1 MMIYRIISDKLH
13 KILQSMNFD
22 IAIQS
27 YSEQPLT
34 KQFLLDMLKEYK
46 RPYDKINELVKQDL
60 LIPVKRGIYM
70 PGANL
75 KMAPPE
81 KILLANHLY
90 GPSYVSLET
99 ALSHWGMIPER
110 VFETSSVTT
119 NISKT
124 FKTAVGRF
132 SYKHLPLPY
141 YSFGIQQVQLTKRQ
155 TVLMATAEKA
165 VCDKIITTSG
175 IILRS
180 AKQTVALLVE
190 DFRIDL
196 QSLKNLDITVINK
209 WVKNAPKEN
218 SIMILIKTLKSL

>member
-1 MMIYRIISDKLH
+1 
-13 KILQSMNFD
+13 MNFVN
-22 IAIQS
+22 AIEG

-34 KQFLLDMLKEYK
+34 RQVLMSLLREYK

-60 LIPVKRGIYM
+60 LMPVKRGIYM

-75 KMAPPE
+75 KISPPE

-110 VFETSSVTT
+110 VFEISSATT

-124 FKTAVGRF
+124 YKTPVGRF
-132 SYKHLPLPY
+132 SYIHLGLPY

-155 TVLMATAEKA
+155 TVMMASPEKA
-165 VCDKIITTSG
+165 LCDKIITTSG
-175 IILRS
+175 VILRS
-180 AKQTVALLVE
+180 TKQTMELLVE

-196 QSLKNLDITVINK
+196 QTLRNLDTTTINK
-209 WVKNAPKEN
+209 WVEKAPKEN
-218 SIMILIKTLKSL
+218 SMMMLIKTLRSL